1 MIPSPCCIVVCPLG
15 RVAIRWSVP
24 WESPLKIY
32 CCNTFSN
39 AFICIY
45 NDSQFQRFAL
55 KQLGFF
61 KGEDIVFPGALF
73 AVLHLLG

>member
-1 MIPSPCCIVVCPLG
+1 MGC
-15 RVAIRWSVP
+15 VAIRWSVP